1 MYECYYTRN
10 FAAVKKKIR
19 LHAQTHT
26 NSYATLSETCPKLL
40 KAPFVCSGCK
50 SKLFFC
56 GPMQSSQK
64 PYIEKN
70 HTLFRDIIPKGS
82 SFDAFSQDTVDLIF
96 SHVHS
101 VRRPVFNNRT
111 PYEMMAFLYSEALLG
126 LFGIHEVAAHKVIQ
140 TPKLQKTA
148 DFKRTLV

>member
-1 MYECYYTRN
+1 
-10 FAAVKKKIR
+10 
-19 LHAQTHT
+19 
-26 NSYATLSETCPKLL
+26 
-40 KAPFVCSGCK
+40 
-50 SKLFFC
+50 
-56 GPMQSSQK
+56 MQSSQK

-70 HTLFRDIIPKGS
+70 HTLFRNIIPKGS